1 MELFY
6 QPFVELVHFQP
17 VNPGKDLQLW
27 ELVTLG
33 YLFILFIVSAAHC
46 IVSGFEDKIRTR
58 SYLHFLI
65 FINFCIFLF
74 IFLQP
79 AHCMDLLSLLLIG
92 VSILVGHL
100 FVLTNSKAANLFFI
114 GSILFQCM
122 DAFINFLIEWGY
134 LGMFLSAVLA
144 GSVVPFSS
152 EAVLAALVLP
162 STGLSPVICLLSAS
176 AGNLLGSLTC
186 YAMGRMGRMDWLEKY
201 FHMKREKV
209 ERMQA
214 YLNGRS
220 GFMAFF
226 AFLPIIGSVIAV
238 ALGFL
243 RSNIWVVSISML
255 AGKMLRY
262 ILVILAARGLIDLMV

>member
-1 MELFY
+1 
-6 QPFVELVHFQP
+6 
-17 VNPGKDLQLW
+17 
-27 ELVTLG
+27 
-33 YLFILFIVSAAHC
+33 
-46 IVSGFEDKIRTR
+46 
-58 SYLHFLI
+58 
-65 FINFCIFLF
+65 
-74 IFLQP
+74 
-79 AHCMDLLSLLLIG
+79 
-92 VSILVGHL
+92 
-100 FVLTNSKAANLFFI
+100 
-114 GSILFQCM
+114 M

-243 RSNIWVVSISML
+243 LSNIWVVSISML

>member
-1 MELFY
+1 MGLFRHVS
-6 QPFVELVHFQP
+6 FCRTGWERCSFQ
-17 VNPGKDLQLW
+17 
-27 ELVTLG
+27 LG
-33 YLFILFIVSAAHC
+33 
-46 IVSGFEDKIRTR
+46 SG
-58 SYLHFLI
+58 
-65 FINFCIFLF
+65 
-74 IFLQP
+74 
-79 AHCMDLLSLLLIG
+79 
-92 VSILVGHL
+92 VG
-100 FVLTNSKAANLFFI
+100 SI
-114 GSILFQCM
+114 GSAQ
-122 DAFINFLIEWGY
+122 Y
-134 LGMFLSAVLA
+134 
-144 GSVVPFSS
+144 
-152 EAVLAALVLP
+152 
-162 STGLSPVICLLSAS
+162 GLSPVICLLSAS

>member
-1 MELFY
+1 
-6 QPFVELVHFQP
+6 
-17 VNPGKDLQLW
+17 
-27 ELVTLG
+27 
-33 YLFILFIVSAAHC
+33 
-46 IVSGFEDKIRTR
+46 
-58 SYLHFLI
+58 
-65 FINFCIFLF
+65 
-74 IFLQP
+74 
-79 AHCMDLLSLLLIG
+79 
-92 VSILVGHL
+92 
-100 FVLTNSKAANLFFI
+100 
-114 GSILFQCM
+114 M

-214 YLNGRS
+214 Y
-220 GFMAFF
+220 